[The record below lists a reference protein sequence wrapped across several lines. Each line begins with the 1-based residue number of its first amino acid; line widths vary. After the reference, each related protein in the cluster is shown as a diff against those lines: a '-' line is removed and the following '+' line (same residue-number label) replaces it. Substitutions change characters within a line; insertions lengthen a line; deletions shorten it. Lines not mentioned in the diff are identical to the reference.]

1 MKHMSVM
8 ATELEIKNS
17 GPQPILLGRHLLNL
31 GMKPGP
37 HMGEIL
43 KAAFEAQLDGQ
54 FETLKQGKEWLSRE
68 GLLPTTQR

>member
-1 MKHMSVM
+1 MSH
-8 ATELEIKNS
+8 S

-54 FETLKQGKEWLSRE
+54 FETLKESKEWLYRE
-68 GLLPTTQR
+68 GLLPTDQR